1 MKQNDKPLFPEP
13 VFPEGIYYNLPH
25 ENAPNFVKGTLSIN
39 VEKMKVFLDSLPE
52 DTLRLDCLESKKG
65 RGYLKIVK
73 MDKKY
78 SYKEQEVK
86 EQEPLEKSFYTSE
99 NTKEDDLPF

>member
-39 VEKMKVFLDSLPE
+39 VEKMKIFLEQIIRVYYQSKLKNEKFNDDRKSRFILDSVI
-52 DTLRLDCLESKKG
+52 
-65 RGYLKIVK
+65 KI
-73 MDKKY
+73 
-78 SYKEQEVK
+78 
-86 EQEPLEKSFYTSE
+86 PI
-99 NTKEDDLPF
+99 